1 MSRVVSF
8 GEILWDKLPSG
19 KVPGG
24 APLNFAYRLNSFQNS
39 LSIISKVGDDSLGKG
54 LTDFLNKNGLDT
66 EHIQISKI
74 YKTGEVNVSIDKNGI
89 ADYDILNPVAWDDIS
104 LNSKNIELTK
114 NSSVFVFGSLI
125 CRNMTSRRTLK
136 ELLKIAP
143 FKLFD
148 INLRSPYYNMNLI
161 EELMLSSDF
170 IKFNYEEIEE
180 ISTIYINKKA
190 TLENMIETIS
200 ENTKTKNI
208 CVTMGEKGACYYTN
222 NSFYYQD
229 GFKINV
235 LDTVGAGDSFLATLV
250 EGILNKTKPQE
261 ILKKACAVAALV
273 ASKEG
278 ATPAV
283 SMTEINDLLVKK

>member
-24 APLNFAYRLNSFQNS
+24 APLNFAYRLNSFENS
-39 LSIISKVGDDSLGKG
+39 LSIISKVGDDSLGKE
-54 LTDFLNKNGLDT
+54 LSEFLNKNGLDT

-104 LNSKNIELTK
+104 LNLKNIELTK

-200 ENTKTKNI
+200 EKTKTKNI

-278 ATPAV
+278 ATPTV
-283 SMTEINDLLVKK
+283 SMKEINDLLVKK

>member
-104 LNSKNIELTK
+104 LNLKNIELTK

-200 ENTKTKNI
+200 EKTKTKNI

-273 ASKEG
+273 ASKRG
-278 ATPAV
+278 ATTKV
-283 SMTEINDLLVKK
+283 SLTEINNLIGNK

>member
-8 GEILWDKLPSG
+8 GEILWDKLPSR

-24 APLNFAYRLNSFQNS
+24 APLNFAYRLNSFENS

-54 LTDFLNKNGLDT
+54 LTEFLNKNGLDT

-104 LNSKNIELTK
+104 LNLKNIELTK

-200 ENTKTKNI
+200 EKTKTKNI

-278 ATPAV
+278 ATPTV
-283 SMTEINDLLVKK
+283 SMTEINDLLDKK

>member
-54 LTDFLNKNGLDT
+54 LTEFLNKNGLDT

-104 LNSKNIELTK
+104 LNLKNIELTK

-180 ISTIYINKKA
+180 ISTIYINKNA

-200 ENTKTKNI
+200 EKTKTKNI

-278 ATPAV
+278 ATPTV

>member
-8 GEILWDKLPSG
+8 GEILWDRLPSG

-39 LSIISKVGDDSLGKG
+39 LSIISKVGDDSLGKE
-54 LTDFLNKNGLDT
+54 LIEFLNKSRLET
-66 EHIQISKI
+66 KHIQISKI

-104 LNSKNIELTK
+104 LNLKNIELTK

-180 ISTIYINKKA
+180 IFTIYINKKA

-278 ATPAV
+278 ATPTV
-283 SMTEINDLLVKK
+283 SMTEINDLLDKK

>member
-39 LSIISKVGDDSLGKG
+39 LSIISKVGDDPLGKG
-54 LTDFLNKNGLDT
+54 LTEFLNKNGLDT

-104 LNSKNIELTK
+104 LNLKNIELTK

-125 CRNMTSRRTLK
+125 CRNITSRRTLK

-200 ENTKTKNI
+200 EKTKTKNI

-278 ATPAV
+278 ATPTV
-283 SMTEINDLLVKK
+283 SMSEINDLLDKK

>member
-74 YKTGEVNVSIDKNGI
+74 YKTGKVNVSIDKKGI

-200 ENTKTKNI
+200 EKTKTKNI